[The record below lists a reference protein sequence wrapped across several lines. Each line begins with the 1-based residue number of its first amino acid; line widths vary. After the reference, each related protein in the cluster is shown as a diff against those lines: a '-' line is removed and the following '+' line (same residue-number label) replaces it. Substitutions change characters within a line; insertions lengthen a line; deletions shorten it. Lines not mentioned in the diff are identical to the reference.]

1 MEAITARRPTRFCGI
16 GGERMI
22 KAGLSPIFHARDLS
36 VMGLVEVAG
45 KLATVRRAFK
55 AATSRFAEGD
65 IKLAVLIDAPDFNLR
80 LAARAKKAG
89 VPVIYFISPKVWAWR
104 KSRLKTIARLVDHM
118 MLVLPFETPIY
129 EQAGIPATYVGN
141 PLVDE
146 AADVS
151 ARAPEGGRW
160 RPSDFGLDNDRPLV
174 GLLPGSRAG
183 EVRRIVPDL
192 LEAAKRLAAKR
203 PDVQFIMPVAEPV
216 AHLGLTEQVAASG
229 VPVTCV
235 DGHAVEILSACT
247 VAAVT
252 SGTAT
257 LQAALADTPGVVV
270 YRAAPLTWF
279 IGRRL
284 VRLPEVSLVNLV
296 AGGPVVPELLQ
307 HDFTPQAV
315 CDHLVILLTDEA
327 AANAQKK
334 ALAAV
339 RKRMGKAGAAE
350 RAAAVV
356 VERLDRE
363 RE

>member
-1 MEAITARRPTRFCGI
+1 
-16 GGERMI
+16 MI
-22 KAGLSPIFHARDLS
+22 KAGLEPVFHARDLS

-55 AATSRFAEGD
+55 AAADRFAQGD
-65 IKLAVLIDAPDFNLR
+65 VKLAVLIDAPDFNLR

-104 KSRLKTIARLVDHM
+104 KGRLKTIARLVDHM
-118 MLVLPFETPIY
+118 MLVLPFEKTIY
-129 EQAGIPATYVGN
+129 DQANIPATYVGN

-146 AADVS
+146 AADAS
-151 ARAPEGGRW
+151 ERAPEGASW
-160 RPSDFGLDNDRPLV
+160 QPSDFGLDNSRPLV

-183 EVRRIVPDL
+183 EVRRILPDL
-192 LEAAKRLAAKR
+192 LVAAKLLSKKL
-203 PDVQFIMPVAEPV
+203 PEVQFMMPVAEPV
-216 AHLGLTEQVAASG
+216 AHLDIRRQVADSG
-229 VPVTCV
+229 VPITCM

-257 LQAALADTPGVVV
+257 LQAALADAPGVIV
-270 YRAAPLTWF
+270 YRASPLTWF
-279 IGRRL
+279 IGRKL
-284 VRLPEVSLVNLV
+284 VRLPEVGLVNLV

-315 CDHLVILLTDEA
+315 CDHLYILLTDKA
-327 AANAQKK
+327 AATTQKK

-339 RKRMGKAGAAE
+339 RKQMGKAGAAE

-356 VERLDRE
+356 VERLDLE
-363 RE
+363 R